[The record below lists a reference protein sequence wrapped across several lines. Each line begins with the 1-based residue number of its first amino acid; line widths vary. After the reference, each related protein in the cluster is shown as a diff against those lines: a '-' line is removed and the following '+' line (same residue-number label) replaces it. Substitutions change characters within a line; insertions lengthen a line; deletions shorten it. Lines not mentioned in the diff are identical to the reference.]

1 MLRLPLYFQTSR
13 GQSVRSPCRGTDRV
27 CLDYFFTSKR
37 AGAISSLSLCG
48 GPIEFAEI
56 ITLLPNELRLSAPSP
71 YVGGPIE
78 FAEIITLLPNE
89 LRLSAPS
96 PYVGGPIEF
105 AEIIT
110 LPPNEQG
117 LSAPSPCVGGPIE
130 FAEIITL
137 PPNEQGLSAPSPCR
151 GTDRV
156 CLDYRFTSKRAGA
169 ISSLSLWERVGVR
182 GKPSSFMLMS
192 CLSKGLPREKYGT

>member
-13 GQSVRSPCRGTDRV
+13 GQSARSPCRGTDRV

-48 GPIEFAEI
+48 GPIEF
-56 ITLLPNELRLSAPSP
+56 T
-71 YVGGPIE
+71 
-78 FAEIITLLPNE
+78 EIITLLPNE